1 MSVMNPL
8 NVRTLALVGA
18 AGAGK
23 TTLIEA
29 LLAATG
35 SISSAGSVEKG
46 TTVCDYEALE
56 KEHGHSLKLATAH
69 FEQDGVRVHLLDTPG
84 YPDFTG
90 QAMCALDAVET
101 VAVVVDATRGIDL
114 IATRMMQWAQTR
126 KLVRMVIVSKMDAPG
141 VDATTLAATLAEIQA
156 AFGRECLPI
165 NLPAAGASQV
175 TDCFFNLG
183 GEADFSS
190 VAEAHQA
197 LVDQVVEVDE
207 DLMAVYLD
215 QGTVSP
221 EQLHAP
227 LEQALR
233 EGHLV
238 PVCFTSA
245 RSGAGVAALI
255 DAILRLL
262 PNPTEGNPPRFVRG
276 EGEMAQPF
284 TVTAD
289 PGQPVLAHCFKVEI
303 DPYVG
308 RIALL
313 RVYQGT
319 LTLHGQ
325 LFVGEGRRPFKVGH
339 LHRVQG
345 KQLTPAEACGPGEIC
360 AISKVDDIHFD
371 DVLHDAAEDEHIH
384 MQPLDFPHAVFGL
397 ALRARK
403 QSDAQKLAD
412 VLHRLCEADP
422 GLHVEHDA
430 QTHEAVIRGL
440 GEMHLK
446 HVLEKMYAQFKL
458 EVDTHPPSIPYRE
471 TLTQSSEGHCRHK
484 KQTGGAGQFGEV
496 YLRVEPLERGAGF
509 EFVDAVKG
517 GAIPGTF
524 IPAVE
529 KGVRMGMAGGAVA
542 GFPLQDVRVTVYDGK
557 THPVDG
563 KEIAFVMAGKKAFW
577 EAMAG
582 ARPVVLEPFVQ
593 IEVSLPEAC
602 IGDIGAEI
610 TSRRGHILG
619 NQPGRGG
626 MSGLTGMAPLAEL
639 ENFQARLKAVT
650 SGQGAY
656 SLTFSHYD
664 PVPPQV
670 QQQLSAGFKRHEED

>member
-1 MSVMNPL
+1 MSVKNPL
-8 NVRTLALVGA
+8 DLRTLALVGA

-29 LLAATG
+29 LLAQTGAISAT
-35 SISSAGSVEKG
+35 GSVEKG

-56 KEHGHSLKLATAH
+56 KEHGHSLKLATAN
-69 FEQDGVRVHLLDTPG
+69 FEHDGVRVHLLDTPG
-84 YPDFTG
+84 YPDFIG

-101 VAVVVDATRGIDL
+101 VAVVVDATRGVDL
-114 IATRMMQWAQTR
+114 TVTRMMQWAQTR
-126 KLVRMVIVSKMDAPG
+126 KLDRMVIVNKIDAPG
-141 VDATTLAATLAEIQA
+141 VDATTLAATLAEIQGA
-156 AFGRECLPI
+156 LGRECLPI
-165 NLPAAGASQV
+165 NLPAAGARQV
-175 TDCFFNLG
+175 TDCFFNQD

-207 DLMAVYLD
+207 ALMAVYLD
-215 QGTVSP
+215 QGTVTP

-245 RSGAGVAALI
+245 RSAAGVAALADVI
-255 DAILRLL
+255 VRLL
-262 PNPTEGNPPRFVRG
+262 PNPSEGNLPRFVRG
-276 EGEMAQPF
+276 EGETAQPF

-289 PGQPVLAHCFKVEI
+289 PAQHVLAHCFKVEI

-308 RIALL
+308 KIALL

-319 LTLHGQ
+319 LALHGQ
-325 LFVGEGRRPFKVGH
+325 LFIGEGRRSFKLGH

-345 KQLTPAEACGPGEIC
+345 KQLIPTEACGPGEIC

-371 DVLHDAAEDEHIH
+371 DVLHDAAEDDQIH

-403 QSDAQKLAD
+403 QSEAQKLAD

-471 TLTQSSEGHCRHK
+471 TLTQANEGHCRHK

-529 KGVRMGMAGGAVA
+529 KGVRMGMAEGAVA

-563 KEIAFVMAGKKAFW
+563 KEIAFVMAGKKAFL
-577 EAMAG
+577 EAMSG

-593 IEVSLPEAC
+593 IDISLPDAC
-602 IGDIGAEI
+602 LGDMGAEI

-639 ENFQARLKAVT
+639 ESFQSRLKAVT

>member
-1 MSVMNPL
+1 MSVKSPL
-8 NVRTLALVGA
+8 DLRTLALVGA
-18 AGAGK
+18 AGSGK

-29 LLAATG
+29 LLVQTGAIAA
-35 SISSAGSVEKG
+35 AGLVEKG

-69 FEQDGVRVHLLDTPG
+69 FERDGVRVHLIDTPG
-84 YPDFTG
+84 YPDFMG

-101 VAVVVDATRGIDL
+101 VAVVVDATRSIDL
-114 IATRMMQWAQTR
+114 TAIRMMQWAQTR
-126 KLVRMVIVSKMDAPG
+126 KLDRMVIINKMDDPS
-141 VDATTLAATLAEIQA
+141 VNKDSLAATLAEIQST
-156 AFGRECLPI
+156 FGRECLPI
-165 NLPAAGASQV
+165 NLPTAGASQV

-197 LVDQVVEVDE
+197 LVDQVVEMDE
-207 DLMAVYLD
+207 ALMAVYLD
-215 QGTVSP
+215 QGTVTP

-245 RSGAGVAALI
+245 RSGAGVGALVEVI
-255 DAILRLL
+255 TRLL

-276 EGEMAQPF
+276 EGEAAQPF
-284 TVTAD
+284 TAMAD
-289 PGQPVLAHCFKVEI
+289 PARHALAHCFKVEI

-308 RIALL
+308 KIALL

-319 LTLHGQ
+319 LVVHDQ
-325 LFVGEGRRPFKVGH
+325 LFIGEGRRSFKVGH
-339 LHRVQG
+339 LYRLQG
-345 KQLTPAEACGPGEIC
+345 KQLIPVEACGPGEIC
-360 AISKVDDIHFD
+360 AISKIDDIHFD
-371 DVLHDAAEDEHIH
+371 DVLHNAAEDDHIH
-384 MQPLDFPHAVFGL
+384 MRPLDFPHAVFGL

-403 QSDAQKLAD
+403 QSEAQKLAD

-422 GLHVEHDA
+422 GLHVEHDV

-446 HVLEKMYAQFKL
+446 RVLEKMYAQFKL
-458 EVDTHPPSIPYRE
+458 EVDIHPPSIPYRE

-529 KGVRMGMAGGAVA
+529 KGVRMAMAEGAVA

-582 ARPVVLEPFVQ
+582 ARPVILEPFVQ
-593 IEVSLPEAC
+593 VEVSLPNAC

-610 TSRRGHILG
+610 SSRRGQILG
-619 NQPGRGG
+619 TQPSRGG
-626 MSGLTGMAPLAEL
+626 MSVLTGLAPLAEL
-639 ENFQARLKAVT
+639 ESFQARLKAVT
-650 SGQGAY
+650 SGQGGY